1 VTRIDARAPVRSHGL
16 AWISLGV
23 VYIVWGTTY
32 LAIRVGVRHIP
43 PFAFAGIRYLVAGAL
58 LYPFALRS
66 ATKSETPRPSF
77 DGRTR
82 GKAWLACGV
91 VGVFLLVGGNGGVTY
106 AETRLPSG
114 LSAVLVATVPIWM
127 IAFSWPLLQK
137 RVGLRAALGI
147 AVGLGGVVLLTGN
160 VTGTGRIDGILI
172 VLGAAASWGFGSV
185 VSHRLPLPRQPML
198 AAAMEMLVA
207 GVVMLAMA
215 AAGGEFSRL
224 HLSSIPASGWIA
236 LAYLIGPGSILAF
249 SAYGYA
255 LSHLP
260 ISTVSTYAYVNPV
273 VAVVAGIVVLGE
285 RLTLLEA
292 LGAVVVV
299 TSVLIILNRP
309 PDDPDSPGAEATKG
323 QERPA

>member
-1 VTRIDARAPVRSHGL
+1 MATRGRVHTQGL
-16 AWISLGV
+16 AWASLGV

-43 PFAFAGIRYLVAGAL
+43 PFTFAGIRYVVAGAL

-66 ATKSETPRPSF
+66 ATKNETPPHSYDR
-77 DGRTR
+77 RTR
-82 GKAWLACGV
+82 GKAWLASGI
-91 VGVFLLVGGNGGVTY
+91 VGIFLLFGGNGGVTY
-106 AETRLPSG
+106 AETMLPSG

-127 IAFSWPLLQK
+127 IAFSWPLLHR
-137 RVGLRAALGI
+137 RVGIGAALAI

-160 VTGTGRIDGILI
+160 FAGTGRIEGILI

-185 VSHRLPLPRQPML
+185 VSHRLPLPRQTML

-207 GVVMLAMA
+207 GVVLLAVA
-215 AAGGEFSRL
+215 AALGEFSRF
-224 HLSSIPASGWIA
+224 HLASIPTTGWIA

-249 SAYGYA
+249 SAYSYA
-255 LSHLP
+255 LSRLA

-285 RLTLLEA
+285 RLTLIEA
-292 LGAVVVV
+292 LGAVVVLA
-299 TSVLIILNRP
+299 SVLILLNRP
-309 PDDPDSPGAEATKG
+309 GGEPESPRAGSTRR
-323 QERPA
+323 QE

>member
-1 VTRIDARAPVRSHGL
+1 VTRIRTPALVRTQGL
-16 AWISLGV
+16 AWASLGV

-32 LAIRVGVRHIP
+32 LAIRVGVRHMP

-58 LYPFALRS
+58 LYPFARRS
-66 ATKSETPRPSF
+66 AAKSEAPPGSMDR
-77 DGRTR
+77 RTR
-82 GKAWLACGV
+82 GKAWLSCGV
-91 VGVFLLVGGNGGVTY
+91 VGVFLLFGGNGGVTY

-127 IAFSWPLLQK
+127 IAFSWPLLHR
-137 RVGLRAALGI
+137 RVGLRAALAI
-147 AVGLGGVVLLTGN
+147 TVGLGGVVLLAGNFTGS
-160 VTGTGRIDGILI
+160 GRIGDIVI

-185 VSHRLPLPRQPML
+185 VSHRLTLPRQPML

-207 GVVMLAMA
+207 GVVLLAVA

-224 HLSSIPASGWIA
+224 HWSSIPPSGWIA
-236 LAYLIGPGSILAF
+236 LVYLIGPGSILAF

-273 VAVVAGIVVLGE
+273 VALVAGIVILGE
-285 RLTLLEA
+285 RLTLLEG
-292 LGAVVVV
+292 LGAAVVLA
-299 TSVLIILNRP
+299 SVLIVLNRSG
-309 PDDPDSPGAEATKG
+309 DDSDSAAPAAATTT
-323 QERPA
+323 QHE